1 MARIRLKHAGLRP
14 WTLGLGILALGLW
27 AFSLVLRA
35 QSPGPFESSFFDG
48 TSHPAIGY
56 DTQAPDDPVARL
68 AEAIERGQV
77 RLEYDSRS
85 GYLPA
90 LLRALD
96 INTDTQLA
104 VFSRTSLQ
112 SFVIRPNNPR
122 TIFFNGSVVVAWVR
136 GGLIEIAA
144 QGPSRGIAFY
154 LLDQIQTPTPRLQ
167 RPSSCRVCHVSYA
180 TMNVPGLLLRS
191 VGADPEGRALTY
203 LANATPDHRTPF
215 EERWGGWF
223 VTGDT
228 AGVKHLGNATVARPN
243 APDAAATP
251 AAMPLASMAGR
262 FDASGY
268 LSLHSDVAAHLVFTH
283 QMHMMNFIT
292 RIGWQTRTM
301 LADKSADTART
312 LAAAAE
318 EFVDYLLFVDEP
330 RLPAPVKGASGFA
343 ERFAALGPRD
353 RRGRSLREL
362 DLQTRVLKYPC
373 SYLIYSPAFDALP
386 AESKSA
392 IYARLAAVLTGEV
405 SDARYQRLSASD
417 RQAILEILRDTK
429 TDFAPYV
436 VAGL

>member
-1 MARIRLKHAGLRP
+1 
-14 WTLGLGILALGLW
+14 LA
-27 AFSLVLRA
+27 
-35 QSPGPFESSFFDG
+35 
-48 TSHPAIGY
+48 
-56 DTQAPDDPVARL
+56 ARL
-68 AEAIERGQV
+68 ERALETGAV
-77 RLEYDSRS
+77 RLDYDSRS
-85 GYLPA
+85 GYLPS

-96 INTDTQLA
+96 IDRDTQLA

-122 TIFFNGSVVVAWVR
+122 TIFFNDSVVVAWVR
-136 GGLIEIAA
+136 GGFIELAA
-144 QGPSRGIAFY
+144 QGPSQGVAFY
-154 LLDQIQTPTPRLQ
+154 MLDQVQTPTPRFQ
-167 RPSSCRVCHVSYA
+167 RSNSCTVCHLSYA
-180 TMNVPGLLLRS
+180 TLNVPGLLLRS

-223 VTGDT
+223 VTGGT

-251 AAMPLASMAGR
+251 ADAPLASLAGR
-262 FDASGY
+262 FDGAGY

-283 QMHMMNFIT
+283 QMHMMNLIT

-301 LADKSADTART
+301 LADGAPGTARSI
-312 LAAAAE
+312 AAAAV

-343 ERFAALGPRD
+343 ERFGALGPRD

-373 SYLIYSPAFDALP
+373 SYLIYSPAFEALP
-386 AESKSA
+386 ADAKTA
-392 IYARLAAVLTGEV
+392 IYARLSAILSGKIAGE
-405 SDARYQRLSASD
+405 RYRRLSAAD

-429 TDFAPYV
+429 PDFASYV
-436 VAGL
+436 GAGL

>member
-1 MARIRLKHAGLRP
+1 MAGLRL
-14 WTLGLGILALGLW
+14 TLVSLLPLAFGLWAGALGLW
-27 AFSLVLRA
+27 AQGSGL
-35 QSPGPFESSFFDG
+35 ESTFFDG
-48 TSHPAIGY
+48 VSHPAIGY
-56 DTQAPDDPVARL
+56 GVRAPDDPVARL
-68 AEAIERGQV
+68 AASLESGQV

-96 INTDTQLA
+96 IDADTQLA

-122 TIFFNGSVVVAWVR
+122 TIFFNDSAVVAWVR
-136 GGLIEIAA
+136 GGFIELAA
-144 QGPSRGIAFY
+144 QGPSQGVGFY
-154 LLDQIQTPTPRLQ
+154 TLEQVRTPTPTFRREGNCLL
-167 RPSSCRVCHVSYA
+167 CHVSYA

-223 VTGDT
+223 VTGGT
-228 AGVKHLGNATVARPN
+228 AGIKHLGNATIARPN
-243 APDAAATP
+243 APDAAAV
-251 AAMPLASMAGR
+251 AAATPLASMAGR
-262 FDASGY
+262 FDTAGY
-268 LSLHSDVAAHLVFTH
+268 LSPHSDVAAHLVFTH
-283 QMHMMNFIT
+283 QMHMMNLIT

-301 LADKSADTART
+301 LADGAPDTARSIAT
-312 LAAAAE
+312 AVE

-343 ERFAALGPRD
+343 ERFGTLGPRD

-386 AESKSA
+386 AEAKTA
-392 IYARLAAVLTGEV
+392 IYARLSAILSGKIAGE
-405 SDARYQRLSASD
+405 RYQRLAAADPCASSIST
-417 RQAILEILRDTK
+417 RAS
-429 TDFAPYV
+429 
-436 VAGL
+436 

>member
-1 MARIRLKHAGLRP
+1 MARIRL
-14 WTLGLGILALGLW
+14 ILVGFGLW
-27 AFSLVLRA
+27 VLGFGWLSA
-35 QSPGPFESSFFDG
+35 QGPFESSFFDG
-48 TSHPAIGY
+48 ASHPAIGY
-56 DTQAPDDPVARL
+56 DTQPPDDPVARL
-68 AEAIERGQV
+68 ARAVDAGDT
-77 RLEYDSRS
+77 RLVFENGS
-85 GYLPA
+85 GYLRP

-96 INTDTQLA
+96 IDTDTQLA

-112 SFVIRPNNPR
+112 SYVIRPTNPR
-122 TIFFNGSVVVAWVR
+122 TIFFNDSVVVAWVR

-144 QGPSRGIAFY
+144 QGPSHGISFY
-154 LLDQIQTPTPRLQ
+154 LLEQNQTLTPRFQ
-167 RPSSCRVCHVSYA
+167 RPNSCRVCHVSYA

-223 VTGDT
+223 VTGGT
-228 AGVKHLGNATVARPN
+228 AGIKHLGNATIARPN
-243 APDAAATP
+243 APDAAAV
-251 AAMPLASMAGR
+251 AADTPLASMAGR
-262 FDASGY
+262 FDPSGY
-268 LSLHSDVAAHLVFTH
+268 LSLHSDIAAHLVFTH

-301 LADKSADTART
+301 LADKSPEIERT
-312 LAAAAE
+312 LAAAAA

-343 ERFAALGPRD
+343 ERFPASGPRD

-392 IYARLAAVLTGEV
+392 IYARLAAVLTGQV

-417 RQAILEILRDTK
+417 RQAVLEILRDTK
-429 TDFAPYV
+429 TDFTSYV
-436 VAGL
+436 AAGL

>member
-1 MARIRLKHAGLRP
+1 
-14 WTLGLGILALGLW
+14 
-27 AFSLVLRA
+27 
-35 QSPGPFESSFFDG
+35 
-48 TSHPAIGY
+48 
-56 DTQAPDDPVARL
+56 
-68 AEAIERGQV
+68 
-77 RLEYDSRS
+77 
-85 GYLPA
+85 
-90 LLRALD
+90 
-96 INTDTQLA
+96 
-104 VFSRTSLQ
+104 
-112 SFVIRPNNPR
+112 
-122 TIFFNGSVVVAWVR
+122 
-136 GGLIEIAA
+136 
-144 QGPSRGIAFY
+144 
-154 LLDQIQTPTPRLQ
+154 
-167 RPSSCRVCHVSYA
+167 VSYA

-386 AESKSA
+386 SESKAA
-392 IYARLAAVLTGEV
+392 IYARLSAVLTGNV
-405 SDARYQRLSASD
+405 PGARYQRLSAAD
-417 RQAILEILRDTK
+417 RQAIVEILRDTK
-429 TDFAPYV
+429 PDFTSYV
-436 VAGL
+436 AAGL